1 MNPIKSYI
9 FSIGKTVDLPHS
21 KERFE
26 ILRVL
31 IEVFLKNHLATL
43 LKKNMAVSE

>member
-31 IEVFLKNHLATL
+31 IEVFLKNHLEAFL
-43 LKKNMAVSE
+43 RKNMVISE